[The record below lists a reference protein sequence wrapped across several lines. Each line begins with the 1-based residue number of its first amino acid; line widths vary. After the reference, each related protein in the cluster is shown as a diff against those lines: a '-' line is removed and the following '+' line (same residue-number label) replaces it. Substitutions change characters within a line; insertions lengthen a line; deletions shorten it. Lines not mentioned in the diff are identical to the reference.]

1 MRLQNF
7 YICNNQNGITMDL
20 ATRKYNFI
28 KELTSIDEALLEKLE
43 KVLKNNKKE
52 VDWAN
57 SISKEEQI
65 EIEKGIEQANNN
77 ELIDHEKVMKK
88 FTKWH

>member
-1 MRLQNF
+1 
-7 YICNNQNGITMDL
+7 MDL
-20 ATRKYNFI
+20 AARKYNFI

-57 SISKEEQI
+57 SLSDEEQI
-65 EIEKGIEQANNN
+65 EIERGLKQADNN
-77 ELIDHEKVMKK
+77 EFIEHEKVMKK
-88 FTKWH
+88 FSKWH

>member
-1 MRLQNF
+1 
-7 YICNNQNGITMDL
+7 MDL
-20 ATRKYNFI
+20 AARKYNFI

-57 SISKEEQI
+57 SLSNEEQI
-65 EIEKGIEQANNN
+65 EIERGLEQANNN
-77 ELIDHEKVMKK
+77 EFIEHEKVMKK
-88 FTKWH
+88 FSKWH